1 MREGAVVG
9 NSTAVHIETATREAS
24 CIVYRERNEGEVEEK
39 VEQQGRYVCQRLNH
53 T

>member
-24 CIVYRERNEGEVEEK
+24 CVVSREMNEGEEEEK
-39 VEQQGRYVCQRLNH
+39 WRSKEGVHVCVP
-53 T
+53 